1 MKAEQK
7 QAQKAAESAGKIAE
21 KEVEED
27 FKQAA
32 KNVVKGSMMPK
43 DLLGLSDSMIE
54 GIYGQA
60 YRLYNTGKF
69 KEASQ
74 LFRLLVMINSVE
86 AKFVMGLA
94 ACMHMMKE
102 YKAAAE
108 AYMLCA
114 VIDGMTPIPHFHA
127 SDCYLQMDDKPS
139 AIISLEMAIKRCKDT
154 PEFRTLKD
162 RAALTLKKLQEEV
175 RSQM

>member
-7 QAQKAAESAGKIAE
+7 QAQKAAEAAGE
-21 KEVEED
+21 SLGKEAAQNLQ
-27 FKQAA
+27 KSA
-32 KNVVKGSMMPK
+32 KNIVKGAMMPK
-43 DLLGLSDSMIE
+43 DLLGLSDQMIE

-74 LFRLLVMINSVE
+74 LFRLLVMIDSVE
-86 AKFVMGLA
+86 AKFTMGLA

-108 AYMLCA
+108 AYMLCG
-114 VIDGMTPIPHFHA
+114 VIDGRTPIPHFHA

-139 AIISLEMAIKRCKDT
+139 AIISLEMAIKRCAEKT
-154 PEFRTLKD
+154 EFKTLKD
-162 RAALTLKKLQEEV
+162 RAALTLKKLKEEAH
-175 RSQM
+175 SQL